1 MAIAVNSIFPEL
13 QFGKGSPVICPV
25 FMPCFCPICD
35 LEYDPETVRRCLGCG
50 WDLTPL
56 PGSPRS
62 PLYRAFL
69 DKQQQQIHWAIKL
82 WVRDRVGREY
92 RQEYRDRPSQTDY
105 ITAIARLE
113 AKIDRL
119 DRAVEAS
126 HRERSEIKQQL
137 QQLLATFDR
146 QSFDEIKAQL
156 SQIYQHFNSETEADE
171 PEHPYPSSEVGI
183 DYTELLNLLAAGE
196 WQQADEMTRS
206 LMLTAGDRQKKGY
219 LNCED
224 LEYFPSMD
232 LGTLDWAW
240 QTYSYGR
247 FGLRVQRTVWQEVG
261 GDYTAFC
268 DRVGWRDRENW
279 LYYDEVDFSLEAPPG
294 HLPIFAWQ
302 QRACYGTGE
311 VTAAEL
317 LEAAIARF
325 ND

>member
-1 MAIAVNSIFPEL
+1 
-13 QFGKGSPVICPV
+13 
-25 FMPCFCPICD
+25 
-35 LEYDPETVRRCLGCG
+35 
-50 WDLTPL
+50 
-56 PGSPRS
+56 
-62 PLYRAFL
+62 
-69 DKQQQQIHWAIKL
+69 
-82 WVRDRVGREY
+82 
-92 RQEYRDRPSQTDY
+92 
-105 ITAIARLE
+105 
-113 AKIDRL
+113 
-119 DRAVEAS
+119 
-126 HRERSEIKQQL
+126 
-137 QQLLATFDR
+137 
-146 QSFDEIKAQL
+146 
-156 SQIYQHFNSETEADE
+156 
-171 PEHPYPSSEVGI
+171 
-183 DYTELLNLLAAGE
+183 
-196 WQQADEMTRS
+196 
-206 LMLTAGDRQKKGY
+206 

-240 QTYSYGR
+240 QTYSHGR
-247 FGLRVQRTVWQEVG
+247 FGLRVQRGVWQEVG